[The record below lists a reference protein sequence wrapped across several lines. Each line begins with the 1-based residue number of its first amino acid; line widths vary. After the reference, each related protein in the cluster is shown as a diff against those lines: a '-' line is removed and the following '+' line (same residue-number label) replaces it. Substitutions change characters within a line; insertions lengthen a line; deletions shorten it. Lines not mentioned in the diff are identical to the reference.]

1 MVKAAPGIMKPG
13 RVVIVL
19 SGKYAGKKA
28 VVVKTCEEGTESK
41 KFSHAL
47 VAGIETHARKVT
59 KSMSAKKVERRTKM
73 KAFIKAVNY
82 THLLPTRYTV
92 DEAALG
98 LSEHV
103 DAKTT
108 TGKGPRKEARKAIQ
122 EKLHEKYNNQYTTNG
137 VLSRKQQSLQFF
149 FTKLRF

>member
-1 MVKAAPGIMKPG
+1 MVKASPAIMKPG

-28 VVVKTCEEGTESK
+28 VVVKTCEEGTDSK

-47 VAGIETHARKVT
+47 VAGIETTARKVT
-59 KSMSAKKVERRTKM
+59 KSMSKKKVERRTRM

-82 THLLPTRYTV
+82 SHLLPTRYTV
-92 DEAALG
+92 DESALG
-98 LSEHV
+98 LTDHV

-108 TGKGPRKEARKAIQ
+108 TGTGPRKEARKEIAKTFQ
-122 EKLHEKYNNQYTTNG
+122 EKYNKQFASDGQLTK
-137 VLSRKQQSLQFF
+137 KQQSLQFF